1 MKYEDWEREY
11 MRDVIYLGE
20 MKLDLEASWR
30 KEEELKRKPAKL
42 IIKHETKSNHR
53 ALLRTSRERLNSRT
67 RILIETNRGKLRFKS
82 LV

>member
-30 KEEELKRKPAKL
+30 KEEELKRKPAK
-42 IIKHETKSNHR
+42 IIITK
-53 ALLRTSRERLNSRT
+53 LGKRTKYFYKWKKYVTDVKRVNQ
-67 RILIETNRGKLRFKS
+67 KKS
-82 LV
+82 LKDIKTVQSVY